1 MSERP
6 LIAGGSC
13 HVPLAVARRLTMRFA
28 DDGEEAE
35 CNWRRNRR
43 AGRFAGSRRSHTR
56 RHRQA
61 DIAGSS
67 YEKLAGTVHSA
78 IDPTRPRNQ
87 IVVNLGK
94 APRNAQIA
102 CVYEVD
108 PFVSSVMQYACV
120 PPWLSGVS
128 LR

>member
-1 MSERP
+1 MAKKLSA
-6 LIAGGSC
+6 IGAAI
-13 HVPLAVARRLTMRFA
+13 VALAAPPTH
-28 DDGEEAE
+28 AE
-35 CNWRRNRR
+35 V
-43 AGRFAGSRRSHTR
+43 TR
-56 RHRQA
+56 VDIVKRI

-67 YEKLAGTVHSA
+67 YEKLTGTVHFA
-78 IDPTRPRNQ
+78 IDPTRRRNQ